1 MKIDLRK
8 LPKEKKEFSIEY
20 KEGENFAHF
29 SGCSFSESSFL
40 VVDGKINGK
49 IEVVCDVSG
58 EKFFDLLDE
67 EVKIKV
73 VEGTYKG
80 FDEVY
85 DIIEADGNIF
95 DFESFLEGEIE
106 SFKNDY
112 HKKQELSTEE
122 FIIENI

>member
-1 MKIDLRK
+1 MKVDLRK
-8 LPKEKKEFSIEY
+8 LSKDSRDFAIEY

-29 SGCSFSESSFL
+29 SGCFFLRPPFL

-58 EKFFDLLDE
+58 DKFFDELNE

-73 VEGTYKG
+73 VEGLHNG

-85 DIIEADGNIF
+85 DIVESNGNIF
-95 DFESFLEGEIE
+95 DFESFLIDEIE

>member
-8 LPKEKKEFSIEY
+8 LSKDKRDFVIEY
-20 KEGENFAHF
+20 KEGEDFAHF
-29 SGCSFSESSFL
+29 SGCCFGETSFL

-58 EKFFDLLDE
+58 EKFFDTLSED
-67 EVKIKV
+67 VKIKV

-85 DIIEADGNIF
+85 DIVETSGSIF
-95 DFESFLEGEIE
+95 DFETFLMDEIE
-106 SFKNDY
+106 IFKNDY
-112 HKKQELSTEE
+112 HKLEKLVNSE
-122 FIIENI
+122 FILENL